1 MRYLLHESQ
10 REELA
15 ARQAYLYDIF
25 HVYFLPGKPE
35 GRYIPLYPFSS
46 TLPDVLFITGH
57 VNQVYRYLFANIES
71 VQERVIV
78 ITSCFG
84 NFFREFAA
92 EKEVY
97 VPDLREG
104 YCHLRNG
111 SPYGFDFK
119 ISDAE
124 LDFYNAKGDVME
136 RICSAYDRLQ

>member
-1 MRYLLHESQ
+1 MRYLLHENQ

-35 GRYIPLYPFSS
+35 GRYIPLYPVSPSS
-46 TLPDVLFITGH
+46 SDVLFITGH
-57 VNQVYRYLFANIES
+57 TNQVYRYLFANLGSIQES
-71 VQERVIV
+71 VIV

-84 NFFREFAA
+84 SNFREFAS

-97 VPDLREG
+97 VPDLVEG
-104 YCHLRNG
+104 YCHLRDG
-111 SPYGFDFK
+111 SPYGFGFK

-124 LDFYNAKGDVME
+124 LNFYNAKGSVME